1 MSISP
6 LATPPAFNPKRA
18 PILSQIIGR
27 PAGALGTK
35 TSHVAAPPKQAAEDA
50 PFDVREAYA
59 AHGAALFAF
68 AFNGLGDRTDAEDCV
83 QEAFIRA
90 WKGRERYSSSRGSV
104 RTWLFAIERNLI
116 IDALRSRSRRPS
128 PSGEQKIESAS
139 EPVTEDLL
147 IVERLAIYEAL
158 AGLSVEHREVI
169 VAVKLDGMDYQELSE
184 RTGIPIATLRTRMY
198 YGLRSLRKTLGDGAR
213 DGAETTALQSLR

>member
-6 LATPPAFNPKRA
+6 LAAPSAFDPKRA
-18 PILSQIIGR
+18 PTLSQIIAR
-27 PAGALGTK
+27 PAGAHGIK
-35 TSHVAAPPKQAAEDA
+35 APHVAATPTQVAEDA

-116 IDALRSRSRRPS
+116 IDALRARSRRPS
-128 PSGEQKIESAS
+128 PSGEQKIEAAS
-139 EPVTEDLL
+139 EPLTEDQL

-158 AGLSVEHREVI
+158 AGLSAEHREVI
-169 VAVKLDGMDYQELSE
+169 VAVKLDGMGYQELSE
-184 RTGIPIATLRTRMY
+184 RTGIPVATLRTRMY
-198 YGLRSLRKTLGDGAR
+198 YGLKSLRKTLGEDAR
-213 DGAETTALQSLR
+213 DGADPFALQTLG

>member
-6 LATPPAFNPKRA
+6 LSAPSAFDPKRA
-18 PILSQIIGR
+18 PMLGQIISRPAQILSSTT
-27 PAGALGTK
+27 AYA
-35 TSHVAAPPKQAAEDA
+35 AAPPMPVAEDV

-68 AFNGLGDRTDAEDCV
+68 ALNGLGDRTDAEDCV

-116 IDALRSRSRRPS
+116 IDSLRSRARRPS
-128 PSGEQKIESAS
+128 PSAEQKIESAS
-139 EPVTEDLL
+139 DPVTEDLV

-158 AGLSVEHREVI
+158 AALSVEHREVI
-169 VAVKLDGMDYQELSE
+169 VAVKLDGMEYQELSE
-184 RTGIPIATLRTRMY
+184 RTGIPVATLRTRMY
-198 YGLRSLRKTLGDGAR
+198 YGLRSLRKTLGDDDR
-213 DGAETTALQSLR
+213 DGAETSSLQRLG